1 MGMDP
6 TNSEEYYKHL
16 SLFWTDLVHLMSSK
30 PQALTSVGPM
40 RNYAENSKRIAVE
53 MIESAAQL
61 KEFSDSLLLYYKQLA
76 DTWFD
81 AQKKVNAKMPQV
93 PQDAEQFEAYK
104 RIWVDILDNDF
115 TELFDSKRF
124 GENYGKL
131 VAQEMELA
139 NHWNNVT
146 DVLLKSANLPSKKE
160 IDEMYRQM
168 HDLKKRVS
176 VLESQLLFRKESKAD
191 GVKAPNAVVV
201 ESKISGKTGS
211 TKVPKAVAEPKV
223 QSKTDGAK
231 APRIVPKRQGKAD
244 GAKAPRIVP
253 KRQGKTD
260 GAGASNPVAARRS
273 KAGGAKA
280 PKAVSKRQNKTGG
293 VRASKAKPKRR
304 RKADVADKR

>member
-1 MGMDP
+1 MDP

-191 GVKAPNAVVV
+191 GVKAPNAAVV
-201 ESKISGKTGS
+201 EPKISGKTGS

-231 APRIVPKRQGKAD
+231 APRIVPKRQGKTD

-253 KRQGKTD
+253 KRQGKAD

-280 PKAVSKRQNKTGG
+280 PKAVSRRQNKTGG

>member
-6 TNSEEYYKHL
+6 ANSEEYYKHL

-176 VLESQLLFRKESKAD
+176 VLESQLLFRKGSKAD
-191 GVKAPNAVVV
+191 VVKAPNAVVV

-223 QSKTDGAK
+223 QSKTGGAK
-231 APRIVPKRQGKAD
+231 APRIVPKRQGKA
-244 GAKAPRIVP
+244 
-253 KRQGKTD
+253 D

>member
-6 TNSEEYYKHL
+6 TNSKEYYKHL

-61 KEFSDSLLLYYKQLA
+61 KEFNDSLLLYYKQLA

-176 VLESQLLFRKESKAD
+176 VLESQLLFRREGKAD
-191 GVKAPNAVVV
+191 GVKAPNAVAV
-201 ESKISGKTGS
+201 EPKISGKTGS
-211 TKVPKAVAEPKV
+211 TKVPRAVAEPKA

-231 APRIVPKRQGKAD
+231 APRIVPKRQGKTD

-280 PKAVSKRQNKTGG
+280 PKVVSKRQNKTGG

>member
-1 MGMDP
+1 
-6 TNSEEYYKHL
+6 
-16 SLFWTDLVHLMSSK
+16 
-30 PQALTSVGPM
+30 M

-115 TELFDSKRF
+115 TELFGSKRF
-124 GENYGKL
+124 GKNYGKL

-191 GVKAPNAVVV
+191 GVKAPNAAVV
-201 ESKISGKTGS
+201 EPKISGKTGS

-223 QSKTDGAK
+223 QSKT
-231 APRIVPKRQGKAD
+231 D